1 MQLAARLFALRSR
14 LGRKEGQTLLEYTI
28 ILAVLTVVMISVMTL
43 LGNRIVVIF
52 SDITN
57 LLDTAQSSH

>member
-1 MQLAARLFALRSR
+1 
-14 LGRKEGQTLLEYTI
+14 
-28 ILAVLTVVMISVMTL
+28 MISVMTL

-57 LLDTAQSSH
+57 LLDTAQGSH